1 MFIVLALYK
10 PLIIIIFNRVMSYP
24 LGCGCSWKVE
34 ALGMQ
39 TRKQSQ
45 QNYYHTAFEQPHVSA
60 RAIEGFGCAWLIEI
74 YLVFWIINVMCHFF
88 FYFEKDCWTRSA
100 WQRSGFLGGTR
111 LAKIAKVLREF
122 LSLICTTVEYSEIW
136 GLNRKSLQKQW
147 SLILQN
153 GHH

>member
-1 MFIVLALYK
+1 
-10 PLIIIIFNRVMSYP
+10 MSYP
-24 LGCGCSWKVE
+24 LGWGCSWKVE

-60 RAIEGFGCAWLIEI
+60 RAIEGFGCAWLLEI

-111 LAKIAKVLREF
+111 SAKIAKVLREF
-122 LSLICTTVEYSEIW
+122 LSLICTIVEYSEIW
-136 GLNRKSLQKQW
+136 ELNRKSLQKQW